1 MKDNAWKIRISYQIF
16 MLFFTIL
23 LGVILICECA
33 DIYYA
38 DYALDVVKN
47 RVSLLAIPF
56 AIYLVAVLV
65 GFLLSELIPA
75 RADFVQRKS
84 RFEGIKVSSTIN
96 IILRSVCACFCVGT
110 AIYSIVLFSTFKVT
124 GEGLNEQV
132 LNLVK
137 ALAPWII
144 ASFALCLIVTLFKAP
159 KRKMRTEQQT
169 KQSFWQKCKAFF
181 DNEKFI
187 FSVRI
192 CVFSLAVVFIV
203 LGVLN
208 GGHEDVFDK
217 AVKICMECIGLG

>member
-33 DIYYA
+33 DIYFA

-47 RVSLLAIPF
+47 RVTLIAIPF
-56 AIYLVAVLV
+56 AIYLAAVLV
-65 GFLLSELIPA
+65 GFLLSEIIPA

-84 RFEGIKVSSTIN
+84 RFEGINISNTIN
-96 IILRSVCACFCVGT
+96 IILRSVCACFCTGAAVYG
-110 AIYSIVLFSTFKVT
+110 IVVLSTFNVT

-137 ALAPWII
+137 TLAPWII
-144 ASFALCLIVTLFKAP
+144 ASFVLCLIVTLFKVP
-159 KRKMRTEQQT
+159 KRKIKTEQQE
-169 KQSFWQKCKAFF
+169 KQTFWQKCKAFF
-181 DNEKFI
+181 DNGKFI
-187 FSVRI
+187 FTVRI
-192 CVFSLAVVFIV
+192 CVLSLAVVFIV

-208 GGHEDVFDK
+208 GGHKDVLDK